1 MLFRSKSPRF
11 LATLLMNFKSL
22 LGFIL
27 LLAFFTLM
35 YTFLPRRRVRLLHN
49 LAGAAFSAAGWVL
62 FSFFFSLFVDNF
74 SNFSLYGG
82 LATLVI
88 LMFWLF
94 FCMYILFLGAE
105 VSMWLECS
113 GIGQDL
119 ADIRQKRRAKRKR
132 LRETEKPNG
141 PNT

>member
-1 MLFRSKSPRF
+1 M
-11 LATLLMNFKSL
+11 
-22 LGFIL
+22 
-27 LLAFFTLM
+27 
-35 YTFLPRRRVRLLHN
+35 
-49 LAGAAFSAAGWVL
+49 L

-119 ADIRQKRRAKRKR
+119 ADIRKKRRAKRKR